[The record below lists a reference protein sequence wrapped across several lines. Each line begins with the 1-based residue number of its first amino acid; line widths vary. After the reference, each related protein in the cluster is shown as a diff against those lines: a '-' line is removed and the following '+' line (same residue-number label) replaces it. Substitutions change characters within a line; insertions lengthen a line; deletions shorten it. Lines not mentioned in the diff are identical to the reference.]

1 MRERLATLA
10 YSFGWSVV
18 KALPEK
24 IAYQLF
30 RIIAD
35 FAYRRGGKSVD
46 RLRNNLARVSPGLTA
61 FELESLT
68 QQAMRSYLRYWCDAF
83 RLPVWSRE
91 RTLSTVTVHG
101 QQFLDEAMSQGG
113 CVVSL
118 PHSGNWD
125 HAGVWAMMRGYHL
138 VTVAEQ
144 LKPEAVFQ
152 KFLDYRTSLGMEVH
166 ALGKDP
172 RLVAHLA
179 ESLRQGHLVA
189 LVADRDLS
197 ANGVEV
203 KFFGGKAKMPAGPAA
218 LSIQTGAALIPAHV
232 RYNSGGIVVTFY
244 PPVTSSL
251 EGRTERIA
259 DLTQK
264 AADSFSQGI
273 AEHPADW
280 HMLQRIWIDS

>member
-1 MRERLATLA
+1 MGERVATLA
-10 YSFGWSVV
+10 YSIGWSLV

-24 IAYQLF
+24 IAYRLF
-30 RIIAD
+30 ALIAD

-46 RLRNNLARVSPGLTA
+46 RLRNNLARVSPGLNA
-61 FELESLT
+61 IELESLT
-68 QQAMRSYLRYWCDAF
+68 RRAMRSYLRYWCDAF

-101 QQFLDEAMSQGG
+101 QEFLDQAMAQGG

-166 ALGKDP
+166 ALGRDP

-179 ESLRQGHLVA
+179 DSLRKGNLVA

-197 ANGVEV
+197 ANGIEV
-203 KFFGGKAKMPAGPAA
+203 QFFGAQAKMPAGPAA
-218 LSIQTGAALIPAHV
+218 LSIQTGAALVPAHV
-232 RYNSGGIVVTFY
+232 RYDDTGIVITFY
-244 PPVTSSL
+244 PPVTSTL
-251 EGRTERIA
+251 EARNEKIA

-264 AADSFSQGI
+264 AANAFAQGI
-273 AEHPADW
+273 AEHPVDW